1 MSKKGPTAKRKYIT
15 ITVPQKHKIINRFE
29 SGESEIVVMSLY
41 NIWSSAVYDV
51 KKQKHRLWSF
61 KASIESLNGFLKRQA
76 LEEPKLAQMT
86 RCCISGLQQCVL

>member
-41 NIWSSAVYDV
+41 NI
-51 KKQKHRLWSF
+51 
-61 KASIESLNGFLKRQA
+61 
-76 LEEPKLAQMT
+76 
-86 RCCISGLQQCVL
+86 